1 MPFKDELIAA
11 MTAPGSGIA
20 APSFDLEETPAGKVG
35 GFVVSKTFAGMPQID
50 RQDLLWRYLDTVFTR
65 EQTRQ
70 IVSLVTVT
78 PEEMADE

>member
-11 MTAPGSGIA
+11 MTAPGSVIA
-20 APSFDLEETPAGKVG
+20 APSFDLEETAGKVG
-35 GFVVSKTFAGMPQID
+35 GFVVSRTFAGMPQID
-50 RQDLLWRYLDTVFTR
+50 RQDLLWRYLDKVFTR

-70 IVSLVTVT
+70 IISLVTVT